1 MKVNISEAAKADL
14 IAIQDWI
21 AAENPERATTFV
33 NELLNCCAELEDRP
47 TIYPVVSRYA
57 SLGIRRRL
65 FRSYLI
71 FYRVSEDMID
81 IIHILHGSRDYEALL
96 GAE

>member
-21 AAENPERATTFV
+21 AADNPDRAKTFI
-33 NELLNCCAELEDRP
+33 NELFDCCAALADRP
-47 TIYPVVSRYA
+47 TLYPIVSRYT

-71 FYRVSEDMID
+71 FYLVSEDAVD
-81 IIHILHGSRDYEALL
+81 IIHILHGSRNYEAMLT
-96 GAE
+96 AE